1 MINKDSLLENGYK
14 EWSKE
19 NCMNQFCNR
28 FFQKRFRNEN
38 GDTKYFITVYEYD
51 RPREEN
57 KLDYE
62 VDLQFEK
69 KDYTINITLF
79 CLTESMTVEQME
91 KEVYS
96 IWYWLNCRYY
106 EKNE

>member
-1 MINKDSLLENGYK
+1 MINKNSLLENGYK

-38 GDTKYFITVYEYD
+38 GDIKYFITVYEYNI
-51 RPREEN
+51 PRWEDE
-57 KLDYE
+57 LDYE

-69 KDYTINITLF
+69 ENYTMNLTLF
-79 CLTESMTVEQME
+79 CLNKNMTVEQME
-91 KEVYS
+91 KEVYD
-96 IWYWLNCRYY
+96 IWYNLDCKYY
-106 EKNE
+106 EKYE